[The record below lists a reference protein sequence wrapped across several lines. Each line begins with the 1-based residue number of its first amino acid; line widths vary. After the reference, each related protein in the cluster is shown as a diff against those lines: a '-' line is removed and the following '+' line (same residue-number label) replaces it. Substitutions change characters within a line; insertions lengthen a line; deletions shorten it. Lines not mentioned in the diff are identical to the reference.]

1 MPDIPLP
8 TLVESQ
14 RPATSAEHAVP
25 MSAGHGAGQ
34 KMISIVVPCL
44 NEEQCIGEFVDWCR
58 EGLKKAGRAGQ
69 ILIIDSSTDRS
80 AEIAE
85 EHGAEVLR
93 TPKRG
98 LGRAYID
105 ALPHIKGN
113 YVVMGDCDLTYDFRD
128 LKPFVERLDQGD
140 DFVMGSRFKGYIEPG
155 AMPKLH
161 QYFGT
166 PVTTWILNF
175 MYGTRYSDIHC
186 GMRAMT
192 REALERIHLESQSW
206 EYASEMVLKAAKLRL
221 RIGEVPVRF
230 YKDRE
235 GRLSHHKR
243 AGWLSPWKAGWIN
256 LKVMFLYAPDFF
268 LMKPGWV
275 MFVLG
280 LLLTISLIGGP
291 FPLFGIGLDLH
302 SMLLG
307 MTLTTLGYSA
317 VQFATL
323 AQVFYNFDPKRR
335 RRLAGWLTYNRGV
348 GTAVLLT
355 GIGLLLNAVLL
366 IHWIRVGMLL
376 EEISHP
382 ALFGLMLLILG
393 FQTFTFTL
401 LFHMI
406 NTRYEAER

>member
-1 MPDIPLP
+1 MSQSSPL
-8 TLVESQ
+8 LLDEGSF
-14 RPATSAEHAVP
+14 SEAVP
-25 MSAGHGAGQ
+25 GRASSR
-34 KMISIVVPCL
+34 KTVSIVVPCL
-44 NEEQCIGEFVDWCR
+44 NEELVIGEFVDWCK
-58 EGLKKAGRAGQ
+58 EGLKKAGIRGQ

-80 AEIAE
+80 AEIAQA
-85 EHGAEVLR
+85 HGAEVLR

-105 ALPHIKGN
+105 ALPHITGD
-113 YVVMGDCDLTYDFRD
+113 YVIMGDCDLTYDFRD
-128 LKPFVERLDQGD
+128 IKSFVDRLEQGH
-140 DFVMGSRFKGYIEPG
+140 DFVMGSRFRGYIEPG

-161 QYFGT
+161 QYLGT

-192 REALERIHLESQSW
+192 RDALGRINLESQSW
-206 EYASEMVLKAAKLRL
+206 EYASEMVLKAARLRL
-221 RIGEVPVRF
+221 KIAEVPVRF
-230 YKDRE
+230 YKDRD

-243 AGWLSPWKAGWIN
+243 AGWLSPWSAGWIN

-268 LMKPGWV
+268 LMKPGWI

-280 LLLTISLIGGP
+280 LLLTASLIGGP
-291 FPLFGIGLDLH
+291 YQLAGIGLDLH

-307 MTLTTLGYSA
+307 VTLATLGYSA

-323 AQVFYNFDPKRR
+323 AQVFCNFDSKRR
-335 RRLAGWLTYNRGV
+335 RRLAQWLTYNRGV
-348 GTAVLLT
+348 VASVTLALIGLGFNMVLLVQWI
-355 GIGLLLNAVLL
+355 GGGLLL
-366 IHWIRVGMLL
+366 HQ
-376 EEISHP
+376 ISYP
-382 ALFGLMLLILG
+382 ALFGLMLLVLG

-406 NTRYEAER
+406 HMRYEGRMP

>member
-1 MPDIPLP
+1 MSQTSPLVLDEGNFSEP
-8 TLVESQ
+8 VLGRASSHKTV
-14 RPATSAEHAVP
+14 
-25 MSAGHGAGQ
+25 
-34 KMISIVVPCL
+34 SIVVPCL
-44 NEEQCIGEFVDWCR
+44 NEELVIGEFVDWCK
-58 EGLKKAGRAGQ
+58 EGLKKAGLRGQ
-69 ILIIDSSTDRS
+69 ILIIDSSSDRS
-80 AEIAE
+80 AEIAQ

-105 ALPHIKGN
+105 ALPHITGD
-113 YVVMGDCDLTYDFRD
+113 YVIMGDCDLTYDFRD
-128 LKPFVERLDQGD
+128 IKSFVDKLEQGH

-192 REALERIHLESQSW
+192 RDALSRINLESQSW
-206 EYASEMVLKAAKLRL
+206 EYSSEMVLKAAKLRL
-221 RIGEVPVRF
+221 KISEVPVRF
-230 YKDRE
+230 YKDRD

-243 AGWLSPWKAGWIN
+243 AGWLSPWRAGWIN

-268 LMKPGWV
+268 LMKPGWI
-275 MFVLG
+275 MFVVG
-280 LLLTISLIGGP
+280 LLLTTSLIGGP
-291 FPLFGIGLDLH
+291 YQLSGIGLDLH

-307 MTLTTLGYSA
+307 ITLATLGYSA

-335 RRLAGWLTYNRGV
+335 RRLAQWLTYNRGV
-348 GTAVLLT
+348 GASATLGLIGLGFNTILLINWIH
-355 GIGLLLNAVLL
+355 GGLLL
-366 IHWIRVGMLL
+366 HQ
-376 EEISHP
+376 ISYP
-382 ALFGLMLLILG
+382 TLFGLMLLVLG

-406 NTRYEAER
+406 HMRCEGRMP

>member
-1 MPDIPLP
+1 MSNSPVA
-8 TLVESQ
+8 LVEGKQ
-14 RPATSAEHAVP
+14 QTTTDHTV
-25 MSAGHGAGQ
+25 GQ
-34 KMISIVVPCL
+34 KTVSIVVPCL
-44 NEEQCIGEFVDWCR
+44 NEELCIGEFVDWCSD
-58 EGLKKAGRAGQ
+58 GLKKAGRQGQ

-85 EHGAEVLR
+85 AQGAEVLR

-98 LGRAYID
+98 LGRAYIE
-105 ALPHIKGN
+105 ALPHIKGD
-113 YVVMGDCDLTYDFRD
+113 YVIMGDCDLTYDFRD
-128 LKPFVERLDQGD
+128 LKPFVDRLDQGD

-192 REALERIHLESQSW
+192 RTALDRIHLESQSW

-221 RIGEVPVRF
+221 KIGEVPVRF

-243 AGWLSPWKAGWIN
+243 AGWLSPWRAGWIN

-268 LMKPGWV
+268 LMKPGWI

-280 LLLTISLIGGP
+280 LLLTVSLIGGP
-291 FPLFGIGLDLH
+291 FKLFGVGLDLH

-307 MTLTTLGYSA
+307 ITLTTLGYSA

-335 RRLAGWLTYNRGV
+335 RRLASWLTYDRGV
-348 GTAVLLT
+348 ATAGLLA
-355 GIGLLLNAVLL
+355 GVGFLLNAILL
-366 IHWIRVGMLL
+366 AHWIKVGTLL
-376 EEISHP
+376 DEISHP

-406 NTRYEAER
+406 HMHYESSQ

>member
-1 MPDIPLP
+1 
-8 TLVESQ
+8 
-14 RPATSAEHAVP
+14 
-25 MSAGHGAGQ
+25 
-34 KMISIVVPCL
+34 
-44 NEEQCIGEFVDWCR
+44 VDWCR
-58 EGLKKAGRAGQ
+58 EGLKKAGRVGQ

-105 ALPHIKGN
+105 ALPHIKGD

-221 RIGEVPVRF
+221 KIGEVPVRF

-256 LKVMFLYAPDFF
+256 LKVMFLYTPDFF
-268 LMKPGWV
+268 LMKPGWI

-348 GTAVLLT
+348 AAAILLT
-355 GIGLLLNAVLL
+355 GIGLLLNAILL

-406 NTRYEAER
+406 NTRYESER

>member
-1 MPDIPLP
+1 MSETPSA
-8 TLVESQ
+8 LVESKQ
-14 RPATSAEHAVP
+14 KTTTDHAV
-25 MSAGHGAGQ
+25 GQ
-34 KMISIVVPCL
+34 KTVSIVVPCL
-44 NEEQCIGEFVDWCR
+44 NEELCIGEFVDWCR

-80 AEIAE
+80 PEIAE
-85 EHGAEVLR
+85 AHGAEVLR

-105 ALPHIKGN
+105 ALPHIKGD
-113 YVVMGDCDLTYDFRD
+113 YVIMGDCDLTYDFRD
-128 LKPFVERLDQGD
+128 LKPFVDRLDQGD

-221 RIGEVPVRF
+221 KIGEVPVRF

-243 AGWLSPWKAGWIN
+243 SGWMSPWKAGWIN

-268 LMKPGWV
+268 LMKPGWI

-335 RRLAGWLTYNRGV
+335 RRLAAWLTYNRGV
-348 GTAVLLT
+348 AAAALLVT
-355 GIGLLLNAVLL
+355 VGLLLNVILL
-366 IHWIRVGMLL
+366 AHWIRVGMLL

-406 NTRYEAER
+406 

>member
-1 MPDIPLP
+1 MSATPLP
-8 TLVESQ
+8 ALAEPDLPNSAD
-14 RPATSAEHAVP
+14 PAIR
-25 MSAGHGAGQ
+25 Q
-34 KMISIVVPCL
+34 KTVSIVVPCL
-44 NEEQCIGEFVDWCR
+44 NEELCIAEFVEWCQ
-58 EGLKKAGRAGQ
+58 EGLKKAGREGQ
-69 ILIIDSSTDRS
+69 ILIVDSSTDRS
-80 AEIAE
+80 AEIATL
-85 EHGAEVLR
+85 HGAEVLR

-105 ALPHIKGN
+105 ALPHIKGD
-113 YVVMGDCDLTYDFRD
+113 YVIMGDCDLTYDFRD
-128 LKPFVERLDQGD
+128 LKPFVDRLDHGD

-192 REALERIHLESQSW
+192 REALDRIRLESQSW
-206 EYASEMVLKAAKLRL
+206 EYASEMVLKAAKQRL
-221 RIGEVPVRF
+221 KIGEVPVRF

-243 AGWLSPWKAGWIN
+243 AGWFSPWRAGWIN

-268 LMKPGWV
+268 LMKPGWI
-275 MFVLG
+275 MLVLG
-280 LLLTISLIGGP
+280 LIVTISLVGGP
-291 FPLFGIGLDLH
+291 FKLFGIGLDLH

-307 MTLTTLGYSA
+307 VTLTTLGYSA

-335 RRLAGWLTYNRGV
+335 KRLASWLTYDRGV
-348 GTAVLLT
+348 VTAGLLT
-355 GIGLLLNAVLL
+355 GVGFLLNTILL
-366 IHWIRVGMLL
+366 VHWLRVGMLL

-406 NTRYEAER
+406 HMRHEGRMP